1 MLKTLLLEHIVRAT
15 AVLKAVKA
23 RDTSRADDAER
34 WRAVSDTH
42 SECVCARN
50 RRTLAVAVTRHDH
63 D

>member
-1 MLKTLLLEHIVRAT
+1 MLKPCFASTSSGT

-34 WRAVSDTH
+34 WRAARH
-42 SECVCARN
+42 ALRVCLREKSPH
-50 RRTLAVAVTRHDH
+50 LAVSVTRHDH